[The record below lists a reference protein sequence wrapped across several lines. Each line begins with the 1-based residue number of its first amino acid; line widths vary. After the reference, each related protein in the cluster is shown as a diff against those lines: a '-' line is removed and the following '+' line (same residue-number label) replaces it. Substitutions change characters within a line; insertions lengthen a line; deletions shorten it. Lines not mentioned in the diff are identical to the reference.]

1 MAPILL
7 CQMASLRLTWR
18 VMEFLTLIQLD
29 DDLKASVP
37 MRQMTRRHYF
47 CFGSR
52 LVLSL
57 SLACFGVDEVFRFL
71 HTSWDIYFTHRV
83 GHLFLRTGETMCCF
97 FLSLTLYLC
106 LFGLWLCLELPNTNK
121 MLDGTHMYTEWDY
134 LFCTWWNYCVT
145 PQGILFCT
153 PHGHIQ

>member
-1 MAPILL
+1 
-7 CQMASLRLTWR
+7 
-18 VMEFLTLIQLD
+18 MEFLTLIQLD

-57 SLACFGVDEVFRFL
+57 SLACFGVDEVFRYL

-97 FLSLTLYLC
+97 FFKSHSVFVLIWALALLGASQY
-106 LFGLWLCLELPNTNK
+106 
-121 MLDGTHMYTEWDY
+121 
-134 LFCTWWNYCVT
+134 
-145 PQGILFCT
+145 
-153 PHGHIQ
+153 